1 MGVFLDM
8 AAGVQHITNHWES
21 TVAPSVLEQYRER
34 TLTDGQAEELGCD
47 NRWQAML
54 KAVIDQ
60 MQIGEDATDELAH
73 ILDFNSA
80 PPTGGQ
86 LDWVAGLINVTRY
99 PGETDARFFERFVND
114 LGRHNAG
121 TPDGTIYSTA
131 LLSGDPKPAY
141 IDEAPA
147 TFFVYTG
154 AKRVESDERQPTYTL
169 LLNWVENIGPTPSH
183 GSAIATSY
191 VPGMDGS
198 DEWTDIWSNSYE
210 TDYFASKVE
219 GDPLID
225 TRSPIDFSGYGIANG
240 TPFVEMKKVYDWTA
254 YPSYAITMPSDVVFT
269 LETWYAAS
277 QYELTRG
284 DAISLLYLDGDSSRL
299 NLHVVPVENR
309 MYLRMYD
316 YHIESFT
323 LADTNYHHYAI
334 TCDGTDLRVFVD
346 GTAVMTVAL
355 EDYDKAQLALATSFV
370 FYQMYMGPALGR
382 FAQTAL
388 CNKCKWTE
396 NFTPPTTAYT
406 AEAEPIMVW
415 EEGGRQL
422 SRAQVRKMAP
432 AGVLGLPGA
441 ALLDA
446 QGNYITDA
454 AGRLILAV
462 ADDSTIE
469 RDVLLADNNGAIFV
483 TSQSVPVRVVLR
495 GPSVPSIPTI
505 TTEWNGVPVDAVRIK
520 DLPDAGYDNAYMVRD
535 SDAGGTVRTSALT
548 ASDIDELWDN
558 TEPEA

>member
-1 MGVFLDM
+1 MGGINYIEDHFE
-8 AAGVQHITNHWES
+8 T
-21 TVAPSVLEQYRER
+21 TVKPRILEQYKES
-34 TLTDGQAEELGCD
+34 G
-47 NRWQAML
+47 RWQACL
-54 KAVIDQ
+54 EAVVRKLQTVEDTAFSISKAIDFKT
-60 MQIGEDATDELAH
+60 ET
-73 ILDFNSA
+73 
-80 PPTGGQ
+80 PTGSK
-86 LDWVAGLINVTRY
+86 LDWVAGLINVKRY
-99 PGETDARFFERFVND
+99 SGESDEAFFMRFESMCGANT
-114 LGRHNAG
+114 AG
-121 TPDGTIYSTA
+121 TPNNVIYNA
-131 LLSGDPKPAY
+131 AMLSGDPRPEY
-141 IDEAPA
+141 FDEADC

-191 VPGMDGS
+191 ELGMDGGS
-198 DEWTDIWSNSYE
+198 EWTDIWSNSYE

-225 TRSPIDFSGYGIANG
+225 TRNPIDFSGYGIANG

-284 DAISLLYLDGDSSRL
+284 DAISLLYLEGDSSRL

-309 MYLRMYD
+309 IYLQMYD

-355 EDYDKAQLALATSFV
+355 EDYDKAQLSLATSFV

-469 RDVLLADNNGAIFV
+469 RDVLLADNNGAIVV

-520 DLPDAGYDNAYMVRD
+520 DLPDAGEDNAYMVRD
-535 SDAGGTVRTSALT
+535 SETGGTVRTSALT

>member
-1 MGVFLDM
+1 M

-34 TLTDGQAEELGCD
+34 TLTDGQAEELGCY

-99 PGETDARFFERFVND
+99 PGETDAHFFERFVND

-154 AKRVESDERQPTYTL
+154 ARPVENGEQAPEHTL
-169 LLNWVENIGPTPSH
+169 LLNWVRNIAPTPLNPSN
-183 GSAIATSY
+183 IASSY
-191 VPGMDGS
+191 VPGMDGT
-198 DEWTDIWSNSYE
+198 EAWTDMPPSCYE
-210 TDYFASKVE
+210 TDYFASHVD
-219 GDPLID
+219 GAPLVD
-225 TRSPIDFSGYGIANG
+225 TRSPIDFSGYGVTDG
-240 TPFVEMKKVYDWTA
+240 TPFVELKGVYDPALYTSFA
-254 YPSYAITMPSDVVFT
+254 VTMPPDRVFT
-269 LETWYAAS
+269 LEGWYAAS
-277 QYELTRG
+277 GWELQNSVIIPLLTLQGEPALVTLFLVPLEGRIYLKMSG
-284 DAISLLYLDGDSSRL
+284 TNFASLS
-299 NLHVVPVENR
+299 
-309 MYLRMYD
+309 
-316 YHIESFT
+316 I
-323 LADTNYHHYAI
+323 ADTDYHHYAI
-334 TCDGTDLRVFVD
+334 TCDGTSMRVFVD
-346 GTAVMTVAL
+346 GTLVITETL
-355 EDYDKAQLALATSFV
+355 GDFDKDMISYVDSFV
-370 FYQMYMGPALGR
+370 FDQSMGRILGR
-382 FAQTAL
+382 FAQIAFSP
-388 CNKCKWTE
+388 KCKWTA
-396 NFTPPTTAYT
+396 NFTPSTTAYSDDPQPST
-406 AEAEPIMVW
+406 TW

-469 RDVLLADNNGAIFV
+469 RDVLLADNNGAIVV
-483 TSQSVPVRVVLR
+483 TQQSVPVRVVLR

-505 TTEWNGVPVDAVRIK
+505 TTEWNGVPADAVRIK
-520 DLPDAGYDNAYMVRD
+520 DLPDAGYENAFMVRD
-535 SDAGGTVRTSALT
+535 SETGGTTR
-548 ASDIDELWDN
+548 IDENDVGLQMQPSGTN
-558 TEPEA
+558 TLRFFKR

>member
-1 MGVFLDM
+1 MGGINYIEDHFE
-8 AAGVQHITNHWES
+8 T
-21 TVAPSVLEQYRER
+21 TVKPRILEQYKES
-34 TLTDGQAEELGCD
+34 G
-47 NRWQAML
+47 RWQACL
-54 KAVIDQ
+54 EAVVRKLQTVEDNAFSISKAIDFKT
-60 MQIGEDATDELAH
+60 ET
-73 ILDFNSA
+73 
-80 PPTGGQ
+80 PTGSK
-86 LDWVAGLINVTRY
+86 LDWVAGLINVKRY
-99 PGETDARFFERFVND
+99 SGESDEAFFMRFESMCGANT
-114 LGRHNAG
+114 AG
-121 TPDGTIYSTA
+121 TPNNVIYNA
-131 LLSGDPKPAY
+131 AMLSGDPRPQY
-141 IDEAPA
+141 FDEAPA

-225 TRSPIDFSGYGIANG
+225 TRNPIDFSGYGIANG

-284 DAISLLYLDGDSSRL
+284 DAISLLYLEGDSSRL

-309 MYLRMYD
+309 IYLQMYD

-355 EDYDKAQLALATSFV
+355 EDYDKAQLSLATSFV

-469 RDVLLADNNGAIFV
+469 RDVLLADNNGAIVV

-520 DLPDAGYDNAYMVRD
+520 DLPDAGEDNAYMVRD
-535 SDAGGTVRTSALT
+535 SETGGTVRTSALT

>member
-1 MGVFLDM
+1 MGGINYIEDHFE
-8 AAGVQHITNHWES
+8 T
-21 TVAPSVLEQYRER
+21 TVKPRILEQYKES
-34 TLTDGQAEELGCD
+34 G
-47 NRWQAML
+47 RWQACL
-54 KAVIDQ
+54 EAVVRKLQTVEDTAFSISKAIDFKT
-60 MQIGEDATDELAH
+60 ET
-73 ILDFNSA
+73 
-80 PPTGGQ
+80 PTGSK
-86 LDWVAGLINVTRY
+86 LDWVAGLINVKRY
-99 PGETDARFFERFVND
+99 SGESDEAFFMRFESMCGANT
-114 LGRHNAG
+114 AG
-121 TPDGTIYSTA
+121 TPNTVIYNA
-131 LLSGDPKPAY
+131 AMLSGDPRPEY
-141 IDEAPA
+141 FDEADC

-225 TRSPIDFSGYGIANG
+225 TRNPIDFSGYGIANG

-284 DAISLLYLDGDSSRL
+284 DAISLLYLEGDSSRL

-309 MYLRMYD
+309 IYLRMYD

-355 EDYDKAQLALATSFV
+355 EDYDKAQLSLATSFV

-469 RDVLLADNNGAIFV
+469 RDVLLADNNGAIVV

-520 DLPDAGYDNAYMVRD
+520 DLPDAGEDNAYMVRD
-535 SDAGGTVRTSALT
+535 SETGGTVRTSALT